1 MSFSSDIKEELS
13 RVVTHEECC
22 MMAELTGF
30 LITNCN
36 IVKEKGEFTLRMS
49 TENAAAIKRV
59 YTYFKKIYGVTPIS
73 NVEKE
78 KTFKENLYQLRIV
91 DKDALEEIFKN
102 SYINIDVKLQIVIDK
117 KEEIKANECCIR
129 SFLRG
134 VFIGAGSMT
143 NPTSRY
149 HLEIVANSIENATFI
164 SELITEAGINAKTI
178 KRKRDFVIYI
188 KGAEDISNFLAL
200 IGSNKGML
208 AFEETR
214 VLKDMRNRVNRL
226 NNFENAN
233 FDKTVDAGLSQ
244 IADIEVI
251 KHHRK
256 FEKLPDGLK
265 QLAKLR
271 FAYREATLEELGNML
286 EPKLSRAGVS
296 HRFKKI
302 RAIADEL
309 RKKE

>member
-13 RVVTHEECC
+13 RVVTHEKCC

-49 TENAAAIKRV
+49 TENSTAIKRV

-91 DKDALEEIFKN
+91 DKAALEEIFKN
-102 SYINIDVKLQIVIDK
+102 SYINIDVKLQIIVDK
-117 KEEIKANECCIR
+117 KEDIKSKECCIR

-134 VFIGAGSMT
+134 VFVGAGSIT
-143 NPTSRY
+143 NPNSRY
-149 HLEIVANSIENATFI
+149 HLEIVANSVENATFI

-233 FDKTVDAGLSQ
+233 FDKTIDAGLSQ

-309 RKKE
+309 RNKK